1 MTELMYSLKR
11 AQPTTRRELKVQGC
25 HICNNSLIVIP
36 SCFQQEQI
44 ILEMFARLTL
54 DPEITL
60 RIRMREMRGIR
71 VDDSPKFKNVTDGR
85 TDGRTDQRTDGRTDK
100 ASYRVACPQLK
111 TELWP

>member
-1 MTELMYSLKR
+1 MTELIYSLKR
-11 AQPTTRRELKVQGC
+11 AQPTTRREHKVQEC
-25 HICNNSLIVIP
+25 HICNNSLIVIQ

-71 VDDSPKFKNVTDGR
+71 VDDRTAGVTAGVIGWGDGR
-85 TDGRTDQRTDGRTDK
+85 RG
-100 ASYRVACPQLK
+100 Y
-111 TELWP
+111 W